1 MKAVDIKKGSVFK
14 VEGKTIMVKGV
25 HVQSPSSRSG
35 NTLYKIRGR
44 DVVSKQKFEAS
55 YKGDESLDDVDLMRR
70 KVQFLFRDGDGFT
83 FMDNET
89 YDQYTLSEDSLEE
102 EAKFLSDG
110 LDGIYTLI
118 VDDVPMGIELPGTV
132 SLEIVDTSPSIKGA
146 SASAR
151 TKPATLSSGLVVQV
165 PEYISPGEVIKV
177 NTDSSEFVSR
187 A

>member
-1 MKAVDIKKGSVFK
+1 MKAVDVKKGSVFK
-14 VEGKTIMVKGV
+14 VAGKTISVKGV

-35 NTLYKIRGR
+35 NTLYKIRGK
-44 DVVSKQKFEAS
+44 DVVSKLKFEGS
-55 YKGDESLDDVDLMRR
+55 YKGDEVLEDVDLMRR
-70 KVQFLFRDGDGFT
+70 KVQFLFRDGDGCT

-89 YDQYTLSEDSLEE
+89 YEQYTISDEGLEE

-110 LDGIYTLI
+110 LDGIHALI
-118 VDDVPMGIELPGTV
+118 VDDVPVGIELPSSV

-151 TKPATLSSGLVVQV
+151 TKPATLTTGLVVQV

-177 NTDSSEFVSR
+177 NTDSGEFVSR